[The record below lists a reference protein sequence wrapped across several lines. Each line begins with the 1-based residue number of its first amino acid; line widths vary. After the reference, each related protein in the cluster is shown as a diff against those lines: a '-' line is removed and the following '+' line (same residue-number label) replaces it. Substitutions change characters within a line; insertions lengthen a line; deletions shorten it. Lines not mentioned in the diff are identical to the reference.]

1 MCMGKCWRRKC
12 GDNSLKMRL
21 PAEARI
27 RWMIEDEEN
36 GGRMENEKFGEDQ
49 WEVFVAA
56 FGG

>member
-1 MCMGKCWRRKC
+1 MGKCWRRKC